1 MHLHR
6 MQQHNHSAGA
16 EYCANGG
23 DEQNRRT
30 AFTHTSSL
38 SKNPKKCCHRHAGQQ
53 YTCKNHLGR
62 GIGQA

>member
-6 MQQHNHSAGA
+6 MQQHNHSTGA

-30 AFTHTSSL
+30 AFTHT
-38 SKNPKKCCHRHAGQQ
+38 
-53 YTCKNHLGR
+53 
-62 GIGQA
+62 